1 MTSRDQLSWFQI
13 VRLGLV
19 QSALGA
25 VVVLTTSTINRVM
38 VVELAVAATIP
49 GALVALHYAV
59 QILRPRLGHG
69 SDSGGRRTPW
79 IIGGMAV
86 LALGGVGSAAATA
99 LMASHHY
106 AGLALAVLA
115 FIAVGI
121 GVGAAGTSLLT
132 LLAVQVAP
140 ERRAPAATILWTMMI
155 ASFVLTTVTAGH
167 YLDPFSLPRLISVT
181 ASVASLAFV
190 VTVIA
195 LAGIERSPAQ
205 RPAIP
210 NVAGTTQNQVRFS
223 AALATIWSEERTRR
237 FTIFVFASMLAY
249 SAQDLI
255 LEPFA
260 GKVFGMTPGASTQL
274 TGVQHGGV
282 LGGMLLVALVGG
294 SARGRRLISLRGWT
308 LGGCHASALALASLT
323 AAAVVGPLWP
333 LRVSVFLLG
342 FANGAFTI
350 AAIGAMMSLA
360 GEGRERS
367 EGMRMGLW
375 GAAQALA
382 FGAGGFLGTAA
393 VDLGTWLL
401 GSASAAY
408 AWVFALDACLFLIAA
423 QAAAKVIRPDFTR
436 APVARGT
443 AEYMLGGTPQ

>member
-99 LMASHHY
+99 LMASHLY
-106 AGLALAVLA
+106 AGLTLAVLA

-167 YLDPFSLPRLISVT
+167 FLDPFSLPRLISVT

-308 LGGCHASALALASLT
+308 LGGCHASAA
-323 AAAVVGPLWP
+323 
-333 LRVSVFLLG
+333 
-342 FANGAFTI
+342 
-350 AAIGAMMSLA
+350 
-360 GEGRERS
+360 
-367 EGMRMGLW
+367 
-375 GAAQALA
+375 
-382 FGAGGFLGTAA
+382 
-393 VDLGTWLL
+393 
-401 GSASAAY
+401 ASAAKVC
-408 AWVFALDACLFLIAA
+408 AWACGAPRRRWPSAPAA
-423 QAAAKVIRPDFTR
+423 SSAPWRWTSAPGCSVRR
-436 APVARGT
+436 APP
-443 AEYMLGGTPQ
+443 TPGCSRSTPACS

>member
-1 MTSRDQLSWFQI
+1 MTTAGHLSWFQI

-38 VVELAVAATIP
+38 VVELAAAATIP

-79 IIGGMAV
+79 VIGGMAV
-86 LALGGVGSAAATA
+86 LALGGVSSAAATA
-99 LMASHHY
+99 LMASHLY

-121 GVGAAGTSLLT
+121 GVGAAGTSLLV

-167 YLDPFSLPRLISVT
+167 FLDPFSLPRLISVT

-282 LGGMLLVALVGG
+282 LGGMLLVALLGG

-323 AAAVVGPLWP
+323 AAAVVGPTWP
-333 LRVSVFLLG
+333 LRLSVFLLG

-382 FGAGGFLGTAA
+382 FGAGGFLGTVA

-408 AWVFALDACLFLIAA
+408 AWVFALDACLFLVAA
-423 QAAAKVIRPDFTR
+423 QAAAKVIRPDFSR

>member
-1 MTSRDQLSWFQI
+1 MNASLSWFQI

-38 VVELAVAATIP
+38 VVELAAAATLP

-69 SDSGGRRTPW
+69 SDRGGRRTPW
-79 IIGGMAV
+79 VIGGMAV
-86 LALGGVGSAAATA
+86 LALGGVGSAIATA
-99 LMASHHY
+99 LMASHFA

-115 FIAVGI
+115 FVLIGI

-155 ASFVLTTVTAGH
+155 ASFVLTTVIAGH
-167 YLDPFSLPRLISVT
+167 FLEPFSLQRLILVT
-181 ASVASLAFV
+181 ATTASLAFA
-190 VTVIA
+190 VTLVA

-210 NVAGTTQNQVRFS
+210 NVAGTTQNQMRFN

-260 GKVFGMTPGASTQL
+260 GKVFGLSPGASTQL

-282 LGGMLLVALVGG
+282 LAGMLLVALVSGT
-294 SARGRRLISLRGWT
+294 ARGRALVSLRGWT

-323 AAAVVGPLWP
+323 AAAIVGPAWP
-333 LRVSVFLLG
+333 LRASVFLLG
-342 FANGAFTI
+342 LANGAFTI
-350 AAIGAMMSLA
+350 AAIGSMMSLA

-382 FGAGGFLGTAA
+382 FGVGGFLGTLA
-393 VDLGTWLL
+393 VDIGTFLL
-401 GSASAAY
+401 GSATVAY
-408 AWVFALDACLFLIAA
+408 AWVFALDACLFLVAA
-423 QAAAKVIRPDFTR
+423 HAAAKVVRRDFTR
-436 APVARGT
+436 APAARGT
-443 AEYMLGGTPQ
+443 AEFLLGGTPP